1 MSYFHAAAPAAA
13 SDASAAYAS
22 AAPNEPAAPGR
33 IGVLIVNLGTPD
45 SPSYF
50 AVQRYLR
57 EFLSDRRVIDTR
69 RSIWLPLLYGVVLP
83 FRPLRTARNY
93 RKIWMSEGSPLAV
106 YSKRLT
112 TKIGALLASEYGGQ
126 VRVELAMTYGRPA
139 IAAAIQSFAAAGVE
153 KLLVLPLY
161 PQYCSSTTGS
171 VVDGTN
177 TALKRWRTLPQ
188 VRFIND
194 YHDDPGYIS
203 ALSGHIQ
210 RHWAAVGE
218 RSHLLFS
225 YHGIPASYVAQGD
238 PYQRQTEATTRL
250 TVSRLGLNDTQ
261 WSHCY
266 QSRFGKVT
274 WLQPYTLDKLKELT
288 QRGVRK
294 VTVASPSFA
303 VDCLETLEEVAM
315 EYRDR
320 FLEWGGE
327 RLTLVP
333 GLNDDGD
340 HAAALAAIIK
350 NKLEGWT

>member
-1 MSYFHAAAPAAA
+1 MSYFHAAALAAA
-13 SDASAAYAS
+13 SSES
-22 AAPNEPAAPGR
+22 SAPGR

-57 EFLSDRRVIDTR
+57 EFLSDRRVIDNSR
-69 RSIWLPLLYGVVLP
+69 LIWLPLLYGLVLP
-83 FRPLRTARNY
+83 FRPFKTARNY
-93 RKIWMSEGSPLAV
+93 RKIWMPEGSPLAV
-106 YSKRLT
+106 YSRRLT
-112 TKIGALLASEYGGQ
+112 AKIGALLGAEYGGQ
-126 VRVELAMTYGRPA
+126 VSVELAMTYGKPA
-139 IAAAIQSFAAAGVE
+139 IARAIQRFAQAGVE

-177 TALKRWRTLPQ
+177 SALKRWRCLPQ
-188 VRFIND
+188 IRIIND
-194 YHDDPGYIS
+194 YHDDAGYIGS
-203 ALSGHIQ
+203 LSGHIQ
-210 RHWAAVGE
+210 RHWAQIGE

-225 YHGIPASYVAQGD
+225 YHGIPASYVAKGD
-238 PYQRQTEATTRL
+238 PYRSQTETTTRL
-250 TVSRLGLNDTQ
+250 TVSRLGLNETQ

-266 QSRFGKVT
+266 QSRFGRVE
-274 WLQPYTLDKLKELT
+274 WLQPYTLDKLRELA

-303 VDCLETLEEVAM
+303 VDCLETLEEVAI

-333 GLNDDGD
+333 GLNDDDD
-340 HAAALAAIIK
+340 HAAALAAII
-350 NKLEGWT
+350 NNRLTGWT

>member
-1 MSYFHAAAPAAA
+1 MAYFHAAA
-13 SDASAAYAS
+13 SA
-22 AAPNEPAAPGR
+22 AAPNESPAPGR

-45 SPSYF
+45 SPTYF

-57 EFLSDRRVIDTR
+57 EFLSDRRVIDNSR
-69 RSIWLPLLYGVVLP
+69 LIWLPLLYGVVLP
-83 FRPLRTARNY
+83 FRPLKTARNY
-93 RKIWMSEGSPLAV
+93 RKIWLAEGSPLAV
-106 YSKRLT
+106 YSRRLAA
-112 TKIGALLASEYGGQ
+112 KIGGLLEAEYGGQ
-126 VRVELAMTYGRPA
+126 VSVELAMTYGRPA
-139 IAAAIQSFAAAGVE
+139 IAAAIQSFAQAGVE

-177 TALKRWRTLPQ
+177 RALKRWRRLPQ
-188 VRFIND
+188 VRIVHD
-194 YHDDPGYIS
+194 YHDDPGYIA

-210 RHWAAVGE
+210 RHWAQIGE

-238 PYQRQTEATTRL
+238 PYRSQTETTTRL
-250 TVSRLGLNDTQ
+250 TVSRLGLNETQ

-266 QSRFGKVT
+266 QSRFGRVE
-274 WLQPYTLDKLKELT
+274 WLQPYTLDKLKELS

-294 VTVASPSFA
+294 ITVASPSFA
-303 VDCLETLEEVAM
+303 VDCLETLEEVAI

-333 GLNDDGD
+333 GLNDDD
-340 HAAALAAIIK
+340 AHAAALAAIIK
-350 NKLEGWT
+350 SRLEGWA

>member
-1 MSYFHAAAPAAA
+1 MAYFHAGASAAA
-13 SDASAAYAS
+13 S
-22 AAPNEPAAPGR
+22 NNIPATAR

-45 SPSYF
+45 SPTYL

-57 EFLSDRRVIDTR
+57 EFLSDRRVIDNSR
-69 RSIWLPLLYGVVLP
+69 LIWLPLLYGAVLP
-83 FRPLRTARNY
+83 FRPLKTARNY
-93 RKIWMSEGSPLAV
+93 RKIWMKEGSPLAV

-112 TKIGALLASEYGGQ
+112 AKIAALLGGGYGGG
-126 VRVELAMTYGRPA
+126 VSVELAMTYGTPA
-139 IAAAIQSFAAAGVE
+139 IASAIQTFSEAGVE

-171 VVDGTN
+171 VVDATN
-177 TALKRWRTLPQ
+177 RALKRWRTLPQ
-188 VRFIND
+188 VRTVND
-194 YHDDPGYIS
+194 YHDDPGYIA

-210 RHWAAVGE
+210 RHWAQVGE

-225 YHGIPASYVAQGD
+225 YHGIPDSYVAKGD
-238 PYQRQTEATTRL
+238 PYRSQTEATTRL
-250 TVSRLGLNDTQ
+250 TAASLGLNDTQ

-266 QSRFGKVT
+266 QSRFGRVA

-333 GLNDDGD
+333 GLNDDDD

-350 NKLEGWT
+350 KRLDGWT